1 MEGRGRDRKSV
12 GGGRDQAP
20 LWGRDRSVSV
30 ARAAVLTGWRVS
42 VCVILSWLLEHAD
55 FALRCLRGVLQQ
67 CEERGE
73 QDGCHKEPGA
83 KRAKPHAVGLGGL
96 VFATCCHHRCSW
108 DSYCGRGYLE
118 GCGLTD
124 VDFCLI
130 TKMSSW
136 AVCGCRPQQQEEDDR
151 HSTLSSD
158 EDDQVESPQS
168 REACQKGEPHS
179 ATSQG
184 YSPHPKE
191 AIGLL
196 CKRLIDE
203 GRVWFLR
210 QLGLQAGLVAYVERD
225 VSLENVLITAT
236 TAERTQQQDD

>member
-1 MEGRGRDRKSV
+1 MSA

-20 LWGRDRSVSV
+20 LWGGDRSVSV
-30 ARAAVLTGWRVS
+30 ARAVVLTGWSVCVCVC
-42 VCVILSWLLEHAD
+42 VCVILSWLLELAD

-67 CEERGE
+67 REERGE
-73 QDGCHKEPGA
+73 QDGRQKEPRA
-83 KRAKPHAVGLGGL
+83 KRAKPHAVELGGL

-118 GCGLTD
+118 GRGLTD

-136 AVCGCRPQQQEEDDR
+136 AVCGYRQQQQEEEDR

-158 EDDQVESPQS
+158 EDDQVGPAQS
-168 REACQKGEPHS
+168 SEASQKGEPHS
-179 ATSQG
+179 ATSGGG

-210 QLGLQAGLVAYVERD
+210 QLGLQAGLVAYVERG

-236 TAERTQQQDD
+236 TAEQTQQQND